1 MNKLIKQILRFGVVG
16 IIAFAVDYG
25 LFLLLT
31 EVCHIH
37 YLLANIVAFLV
48 SVIVNY
54 ILSVTFVFDVDKNR
68 GVGAQFTFFT
78 AMSAVGLG
86 INELMLWL
94 LSGLLPIPTSVSK
107 LAATAV
113 VMVYNFVTR
122 KLFLERKDGGN

>member
-1 MNKLIKQILRFGVVG
+1 MNKLLNQILRFGVVG
-16 IIAFAVDYG
+16 VVAFLVDYG

-37 YLLANIVAFLV
+37 YLIANIAAFLV

-54 ILSVTFVFDVDKNR
+54 ILSVAFVFDVDKKR
-68 GVGAQFTFFT
+68 STGAQFTFFT

-86 INELMLWL
+86 INELILWL
-94 LSGLLPIPTSVSK
+94 LSGLLPVPTAISK
-107 LAATAV
+107 PAATAV
-113 VMVYNFVTR
+113 VMVYNFITR

>member
-1 MNKLIKQILRFGVVG
+1 MNKLLNQILRFGVVG
-16 IIAFAVDYG
+16 VIAFLVDYG

-31 EVCHIH
+31 EVCRVH
-37 YLLANIVAFLV
+37 YLVANVAAFLV

-54 ILSVTFVFDVDKNR
+54 ILSVKFVFDVDKRR
-68 GVGAQFTFFT
+68 GAGTQFLFFT

-107 LAATAV
+107 LVATAV

-122 KLFLERKDGGN
+122 KLFLERKEGER

>member
-31 EVCHIH
+31 EVCHVH

-54 ILSVTFVFDVDKNR
+54 VLSVTFVFDVDKKR

>member
-1 MNKLIKQILRFGVVG
+1 VVG
-16 IIAFAVDYG
+16 VIAFLVDYG

-31 EVCHIH
+31 EVCRVH
-37 YLLANIVAFLV
+37 YLVANVAAFLV
-48 SVIVNY
+48 SVLVNY
-54 ILSVTFVFDVDKNR
+54 ILSVKFVFDVDKRR
-68 GVGAQFTFFT
+68 GAGTQFLFFT

-107 LAATAV
+107 LVATAV

-122 KLFLERKDGGN
+122 KLFLERKEGER

>member
-16 IIAFAVDYG
+16 VIAFLVDYG

-31 EVCHIH
+31 EVCCVH

-54 ILSVTFVFDVDKNR
+54 ILSVKFVFDVDKR
-68 GVGAQFTFFT
+68 RSTGAQFTFFT

-94 LSGLLPIPTSVSK
+94 LSGLLPIPTAISK
-107 LAATAV
+107 LVATAV
-113 VMVYNFVTR
+113 VMVYNFITR

>member
-1 MNKLIKQILRFGVVG
+1 MNKLLNQILRFGVVG
-16 IIAFAVDYG
+16 IIATVLDYG

-31 EVCHIH
+31 ELCRVH
-37 YLLANIVAFLV
+37 YLIANPVAFLV

-54 ILSVTFVFDVDKNR
+54 ILSVKFVFDADKR
-68 GVGAQFTFFT
+68 RSTGAQFTFFT

-86 INELMLWL
+86 INELLLWL
-94 LSGLLPIPTSVSK
+94 LSGLLPVPTSVSK

-113 VMVYNFVTR
+113 VMVYNFITR